1 MADTL
6 EDDGAD
12 RRAVAMTTAGPGR
25 LRRLAAAFAG
35 CVLFA
40 CLLGAP
46 ANAHPGG
53 RLSWAKPVSVDPTGG
68 PNKHG
73 GYLAAVTCPTPTQC
87 TAVDGQGSGD
97 QATFDPLAPRTPTPT
112 MIDDTNLADVACPS
126 TTQCTAVDFG
136 STADGGANAVTFNP
150 RSRATP
156 SKATIAGASLSG
168 VACPTLTQCTAV
180 DHLGNEVTFNP
191 QLRGTPASTTVDTG
205 GAVAGLA
212 CPTATQCTVID
223 ATTGARVTFDPQS
236 PGTPA
241 PTTIDSVRLDR
252 GLACSSATQCTA
264 TDVNGA
270 AVTFDPQSS
279 AAPMRNEID
288 ARRTLNAIACPSVNE
303 CVAVTSDGR
312 AMQGDPTSSS
322 PWTVEPVAHGDLLA
336 AVSCPST
343 VECVGVDFKG
353 EEMTGTVTS
362 AGSGGGAGV
371 SLIRHV
377 RVLGAMASVTMKCAG
392 SATKSCR
399 DKLTLRVVET
409 VRGGK
414 VIAIAAQASPT
425 SKGQGTRRERTV
437 VLASRSLTLAGG
449 SNRTVQLSLS
459 DTGRRLLAAY
469 HRLHVELLVAR
480 TSGQTSRTVAMRTV
494 TFRTKPR
501 TR

>member
-6 EDDGAD
+6 EDDAAD
-12 RRAVAMTTAGPGR
+12 RRVVAMTSAGPRR
-25 LRRLAAAFAG
+25 LRQLAAASAV

-40 CLLGAP
+40 SLLGAP
-46 ANAHPGG
+46 AIAQTGG
-53 RLSWAKPVSVDPTGG
+53 LLSWAKPVSVDPTGG

-87 TAVDGQGSGD
+87 TAVDGQGSGA

-126 TTQCTAVDFG
+126 PTQCSAVDFG
-136 STADGGANAVTFNP
+136 STADGGASAVTFNP
-150 RSRATP
+150 RSTAPP
-156 SKATIAGASLSG
+156 SKATIAGVSLSG
-168 VACPTLTQCTAV
+168 VACPSLTQCTAV
-180 DHLGNEVTFNP
+180 DDLGNEVTFNP
-191 QLRGTPASTTVDTG
+191 QLPGTPALTTVDSG
-205 GAVAGLA
+205 AAVAGLA

-223 ATTGARVTFDPQS
+223 ATTGAQVTFDPRS
-236 PGTPA
+236 PGASA
-241 PTTIDSVRLDR
+241 PRTIDSVRLDR
-252 GLACSSATQCTA
+252 GLACPSATQCTA

-279 AAPMRNEID
+279 AAPRRTEID
-288 ARRTLNAIACPSVNE
+288 TRRTLDAIACPSVNE

-312 AMQGDPTSSS
+312 AVQGDPTSRS
-322 PWTVEPVAHGDLLA
+322 PWTVEPVAHADRLA

-353 EEMTGTVTS
+353 EELTGTVRS

-371 SLIRHV
+371 PSIRHV
-377 RVLGAMASVTMKCAG
+377 RVSGATASVTMRCVG

-399 DKLTLRVVET
+399 DKLTLQVVET
-409 VRGGK
+409 VRDGK
-414 VIAIAAQASPT
+414 VIAIAAQAPSP
-425 SKGQGTRRERTV
+425 SKGQGTRRERIV

-449 SNRTVQLSLS
+449 SSRTVQLSLS

-480 TSGQTSRTVAMRTV
+480 TSGQTSQTVAMRTM
-494 TFRTKPR
+494 TFSAKPR